1 MNSNTLTKNPDKRQK
16 DMTNPNDSYMEEET
30 VKDRY
35 LCFSLGTQGFGV
47 PISQVKEI
55 VEMQEIT
62 PVPHM
67 PTYIQGVINLRGQII
82 PLLDLRLRM
91 GMDFRDY
98 DRRTCIV
105 IVQHKERQV
114 GMAVDRMEEVLHFRS
129 EIREQAPDY
138 RSVGELHKFIDSL
151 GRYNERVLMLLD
163 PQAILRQ
170 SAIPEG
176 SDGN

>member
-1 MNSNTLTKNPDKRQK
+1 MSSNSTTLTKPSATSDQSFE
-16 DMTNPNDSYMEEET
+16 PEET

-67 PTYIQGVINLRGQII
+67 PSYIQGVINLRGQII
-82 PLLDLRLRM
+82 PLLDLRTRM
-91 GMDFRDY
+91 GMEYRAY
-98 DRRTCIV
+98 DRRTCVV
-105 IVQHKERQV
+105 IVQHRDRQV
-114 GMAVDRMEEVLHFRS
+114 GLAVDRMEEVLQFRP
-129 EIREQAPDY
+129 EVREPAPDY
-138 RSVGELHKFIDSL
+138 RSVGELHRFIDSL
-151 GRYNERVLMLLD
+151 GRHQQRVLMLLD
-163 PQAILRQ
+163 PQVILSQ

-176 SDGN
+176 PNGN